1 MTSSGSLN
9 NYSSVF
15 DSSLV
20 QLTVNLSLPD
30 SILSVVSS
38 QSYPEKFTRIAP
50 QTSFRYLEKS
60 EQDAVKGLAEAEFFT
75 LQELQQISDMAL
87 DRARWKEPSV
97 VTVWQSIV
105 GDAKVTPAKKQMM
118 SKLRKS
124 HEQLRSGM
132 RSYNKS
138 SPAEK
143 LKTIKPV
150 LNTRVR
156 NKLGLGRCPVASE
169 KTRCCNLLTLDAV
182 EKCGFDCSYCSIQS
196 FYHGN
201 QVTFDETFAD
211 KLAELKLDPNQTYHI
226 GTGQSSDS
234 LMWGNHQGV
243 LDALSEF
250 ARRNPNVILELKTKS
265 KNISWLLE
273 NDYPENIICTWS
285 LNPQTV
291 IEFEEHLT
299 ASLEQ
304 RITCA
309 EKIAGKGR
317 LVGFHFHPIMMYG
330 EWKTDYQNICS
341 NIVERF
347 SPEEVALISMGTLT
361 FTKSVMKTI
370 RQRPFYSK
378 ILQMPMEEIA
388 GKYSYP
394 LEHKVE
400 MFKTVYDALNPWS
413 QDVFFYLCMEAQ
425 SLWKPVFGY
434 EFETNIALESAMKG
448 AYLKKIENL
457 KRH

>member
-143 LKTIKPV
+143 PKTIKPV

-196 FYHGN
+196 F
-201 QVTFDETFAD
+201 
-211 KLAELKLDPNQTYHI
+211 
-226 GTGQSSDS
+226 
-234 LMWGNHQGV
+234 
-243 LDALSEF
+243 
-250 ARRNPNVILELKTKS
+250 
-265 KNISWLLE
+265 
-273 NDYPENIICTWS
+273 
-285 LNPQTV
+285 
-291 IEFEEHLT
+291 
-299 ASLEQ
+299 
-304 RITCA
+304 
-309 EKIAGKGR
+309 
-317 LVGFHFHPIMMYG
+317 
-330 EWKTDYQNICS
+330 
-341 NIVERF
+341 
-347 SPEEVALISMGTLT
+347 
-361 FTKSVMKTI
+361 
-370 RQRPFYSK
+370 
-378 ILQMPMEEIA
+378 
-388 GKYSYP
+388 
-394 LEHKVE
+394 
-400 MFKTVYDALNPWS
+400 
-413 QDVFFYLCMEAQ
+413 
-425 SLWKPVFGY
+425 
-434 EFETNIALESAMKG
+434 
-448 AYLKKIENL
+448 
-457 KRH
+457 